1 MEMKKRNA
9 RRVWL
14 AAGSVMEVWP
24 AHDYSAFVPSG
35 SLQQRVAGHWANV
48 GKRLRDGITRVE
60 ADQGMEKNDERRA
73 NGGPA

>member
-1 MEMKKRNA
+1 MEMKKRDA

-24 AHDYSAFVPSG
+24 AHDYSAFMPSG
-35 SLQQRVAGHWANV
+35 SLQQRVAGHWGNV
-48 GKRLRDGITRVE
+48 GERLREGINRVQT
-60 ADQGMEKNDERRA
+60 DQGMEKKDERKA